1 MRPLA
6 SDSRFPVRF
15 AGSLRPTQREAVAV
29 AEKQL
34 ADGQRRIHV
43 VAPPGSGKTML
54 GLYLWAECV
63 GRPAV
68 VLSPNSAIQAQW
80 IARTQLFHVEPAVRT
95 GQLST
100 DPKRPGLLTSL
111 TYQSVTL
118 PRRGGDQPLAGT
130 LDRGKPGRRSPGSG
144 SLDRGA

>member
-1 MRPLA
+1 MWTSP
-6 SDSRFPVRF
+6 SESGFPVRF
-15 AGSLRPTQREAVAV
+15 AGNLRPTQREAVAV
-29 AEKQL
+29 AGKQL

-43 VAPPGSGKTML
+43 VAPPGSGKTVL

-80 IARTQLFHVEPAVRT
+80 IARTQLFRVEPALKAD
-95 GQLST
+95 QFST

-118 PRRGGDQPLAGT
+118 PRAAADNTAT
-130 LDRGKPGRRSPGSG
+130 T
-144 SLDRGA
+144 